1 MLRQLPPTITADAT
15 PDWLPVGWIVHST
28 VLKRGRQTKT
38 YTQLRTGKKL
48 STKDQ
53 VLEYIKM
60 EKIREKREA
69 GIQRNKALQ
78 VLLKALQDRET
89 ASERPSWLPDE
100 RKAELGIGSVSGH
113 PYKMNVN
120 TSNDF
125 KTNPK
130 ETVVLDENT
139 MESEDSSGE
148 EYETGCNEI
157 TYAIEEDEE
166 DFSEREYVENVENL
180 SNITSTPLRSQPE
193 RMQKL
198 ESRAKTQC
206 VFEDEDMSSDS
217 DNKLP
222 EAEISKEG
230 NGLGEAHVISNLV
243 ESFEDKNSHDVVV
256 ECDDKAREIP
266 GLTGSF
272 TVEIN
277 LDCEPGSDSLVEKS
291 WNKSGSEGIGTRNI
305 EIIDLESDVI
315 HISGSSKVVEVT
327 QESGDKSEELLKAQ
341 AAQEEPD
348 NEWGRS
354 VFFPYRGAP
363 SHSVLVFENSNAR
376 SSVEDLSNTIE
387 LGLNPQEKNISG
399 SKKRK
404 KNTETCSSTN
414 TKKKGIEAP
423 SKKLQKSKTPP
434 SKPHGKKG
442 SSSVGMDR
450 KPDDWLKPCPNFPF
464 EPLTRSFQVE
474 DDSVI
479 RMYLEQH
486 FTAPGSTDSNL
497 PLPDFGL
504 PTFSNI
510 KISLNEELASKKKK
524 SPDPPCVQVASSSL
538 PSCSSM
544 GTSMLQTVAGH

>member
-15 PDWLPVGWIVHST
+15 PDWLPVGWIAHST
-28 VLKRGRQTKT
+28 VLKRGRQTRT

-69 GIQRNKALQ
+69 GIKRNKAS
-78 VLLKALQDRET
+78 LKALQDKET

-100 RKAELGIGSVSGH
+100 RKAELEIGYVGGN

-125 KTNPK
+125 NTNPK
-130 ETVVLDENT
+130 ETVVLDENS

-148 EYETGCNEI
+148 VYETGCNEI

-166 DFSEREYVENVENL
+166 DFSEREYVENVENF

-206 VFEDEDMSSDS
+206 VFEDEDLSSDS

-222 EAEISKEG
+222 EAETSKEG
-230 NGLGEAHVISNLV
+230 NGLGEGHVVSNLV
-243 ESFEDKNSHDVVV
+243 ESFEKKTSHGVMV

-266 GLTGSF
+266 GLTGSL

-277 LDCEPGSDSLVEKS
+277 LDCEPASDSLVEKN
-291 WNKSGSEGIGTRNI
+291 WNKSESDGTGTRNI

-315 HISGSSKVVEVT
+315 HISGSSKAVEVT
-327 QESGDKSEELLKAQ
+327 QESGDTSKEPLK
-341 AAQEEPD
+341 AQEEPD
-348 NEWGRS
+348 NDWRSS
-354 VFFPYRGAP
+354 VFFPDREAP
-363 SHSVLVFENSNAR
+363 SHSVLVFESSNAR
-376 SSVEDLSNTIE
+376 PSVEDLSNTIE
-387 LGLNPQEKNISG
+387 LGLTPQEKNISS

-404 KNTETCSSTN
+404 KNTERCASKN
-414 TKKKGIEAP
+414 IKKKGIEAP
-423 SKKLQKSKTPP
+423 TRKLQRGKTPP
-434 SKPHGKKG
+434 SKSHGKKG
-442 SSSVGMDR
+442 SSSVGMD
-450 KPDDWLKPCPNFPF
+450 KKTDDWLKPCPNFPF

-474 DDSVI
+474 DDSAI

-486 FTAPGSTDSNL
+486 FAAPGSADSNL

-504 PTFSNI
+504 PTFSDI
-510 KISLNEELASKKKK
+510 KISLNEEPAFKKKK
-524 SPDPPCVQVASSSL
+524 SPDPPCVQVASSNI

-544 GTSMLQTVAGH
+544 GTSMLPTVAGH

>member
-28 VLKRGRQTKT
+28 VLKRGRQTK
-38 YTQLRTGKKL
+38 
-48 STKDQ
+48 
-53 VLEYIKM
+53 
-60 EKIREKREA
+60 
-69 GIQRNKALQ
+69 
-78 VLLKALQDRET
+78 LKSLQDRET

-130 ETVVLDENT
+130 ETVVLDDNS

-166 DFSEREYVENVENL
+166 DFSEREYVENVENY
-180 SNITSTPLRSQPE
+180 SNITSTPLRLQPE

-230 NGLGEAHVISNLV
+230 NGLGEARIVSNLV
-243 ESFEDKNSHDVVV
+243 ESFDEKTSHSVVV

-266 GLTGSF
+266 GLTGSL

-277 LDCEPGSDSLVEKS
+277 LDCEPASDSLVEKN
-291 WNKSGSEGIGTRNI
+291 WKKSGSEGIGTRNI

-315 HISGSSKVVEVT
+315 HISG
-327 QESGDKSEELLKAQ
+327 ESGDTSKEPLKAQ
-341 AAQEEPD
+341 AALEEPD

-354 VFFPYRGAP
+354 VFFPDREAP

-423 SKKLQKSKTPP
+423 TKKLQKSKTPP

-486 FTAPGSTDSNL
+486 FTAPGSADSNL

-510 KISLNEELASKKKK
+510 KISLNEEPASKKKK

>member
-69 GIQRNKALQ
+69 GIQRNKAS
-78 VLLKALQDRET
+78 LKALQDRET

-113 PYKMNVN
+113 PFKMNVN

-139 MESEDSSGE
+139 IESEDSSGE
-148 EYETGCNEI
+148 EYGTGCNEI

-180 SNITSTPLRSQPE
+180 SNITSTPLRLQPE

-217 DNKLP
+217 DSKLP

-230 NGLGEAHVISNLV
+230 NGLGEARVVSNLV
-243 ESFEDKNSHDVVV
+243 ESFDEKTSHGVVV

-266 GLTGSF
+266 GLTGSL

-277 LDCEPGSDSLVEKS
+277 LDCEPASDSLVEKN

-327 QESGDKSEELLKAQ
+327 QESGDTSKEPLKAHS
-341 AAQEEPD
+341 AQEEPD

-354 VFFPYRGAP
+354 VFFPNREAP

-423 SKKLQKSKTPP
+423 TKKLQKSKTPP

-510 KISLNEELASKKKK
+510 KISLNEEPASKKKK

>member
-15 PDWLPVGWIVHST
+15 PDWLPVGWIAHSI
-28 VLKRGRQTKT
+28 VLKRGRQTK
-38 YTQLRTGKKL
+38 
-48 STKDQ
+48 
-53 VLEYIKM
+53 
-60 EKIREKREA
+60 
-69 GIQRNKALQ
+69 
-78 VLLKALQDRET
+78 LKALQDRET
-89 ASERPSWLPDE
+89 ASERPSCLPDE

-125 KTNPK
+125 KTNPQ

-148 EYETGCNEI
+148 EYGTGCNEI
-157 TYAIEEDEE
+157 TYAVDEDEE
-166 DFSEREYVENVENL
+166 DFSEREYVENVENF
-180 SNITSTPLRSQPE
+180 SNITSTPLRLQPE

-217 DNKLP
+217 ENKLP

-230 NGLGEAHVISNLV
+230 NGLGEARVVSNLV

-277 LDCEPGSDSLVEKS
+277 LDCEPACDSLVEKN

-327 QESGDKSEELLKAQ
+327 RESGDTSKEPLKAHS
-341 AAQEEPD
+341 AQEEPD
-348 NEWGRS
+348 NEWGKS
-354 VFFPYRGAP
+354 VFFPYREAP

-423 SKKLQKSKTPP
+423 TKKLQKGKTPP
-434 SKPHGKKG
+434 SKPHGKTG
-442 SSSVGMDR
+442 SSSVMMD
-450 KPDDWLKPCPNFPF
+450 KNPNDWLKPCPNFPF

-486 FTAPGSTDSNL
+486 FAAPGSDDSSL

-510 KISLNEELASKKKK
+510 KISLNEEPASKKKK
-524 SPDPPCVQVASSSL
+524 NPNPPCVQVASSSL

-544 GTSMLQTVAGH
+544 GTSVLQTVAGN

>member
-38 YTQLRTGKKL
+38 YTQLRTGKNL

-69 GIQRNKALQ
+69 GIQRNKAS
-78 VLLKALQDRET
+78 LKALQDRET
-89 ASERPSWLPDE
+89 ARERPSWLPDE

-125 KTNPK
+125 PK

-148 EYETGCNEI
+148 EYGTRCNEI

-166 DFSEREYVENVENL
+166 DFSEREYVENVEIY
-180 SNITSTPLRSQPE
+180 SNITSTPERSQPE

-222 EAEISKEG
+222 EAETSKEG
-230 NGLGEAHVISNLV
+230 NGLGEARVVSNLV
-243 ESFEDKNSHDVVV
+243 ESFDEKTSHGDGVVV
-256 ECDDKAREIP
+256 ECDDKARQIP

-291 WNKSGSEGIGTRNI
+291 WNKSGSEGIGTSNI

-327 QESGDKSEELLKAQ
+327 RESGDTSKGPLKAHSV
-341 AAQEEPD
+341 QEEPD
-348 NEWGRS
+348 TEWGRS
-354 VFFPYRGAP
+354 VFFPNREAP

-387 LGLNPQEKNISG
+387 LGLNPQEKIISG

-423 SKKLQKSKTPP
+423 TKKL
-434 SKPHGKKG
+434 
-442 SSSVGMDR
+442 
-450 KPDDWLKPCPNFPF
+450 
-464 EPLTRSFQVE
+464 
-474 DDSVI
+474 
-479 RMYLEQH
+479 
-486 FTAPGSTDSNL
+486 
-497 PLPDFGL
+497 
-504 PTFSNI
+504 
-510 KISLNEELASKKKK
+510 
-524 SPDPPCVQVASSSL
+524 
-538 PSCSSM
+538 
-544 GTSMLQTVAGH
+544 